1 MEGFRFQDFSTALPD
16 TFNLKPETAMAYQ
29 SFEELEV
36 WKRACRLAVEVVR
49 AFSKSKDYIF
59 KDQMTRAAISIP
71 SNIAEGYERDSRLDV
86 IRFLRIAKGS
96 AAELRTQCYLAMKL
110 GLLAH
115 DQCQT
120 FIQEC
125 KEISAILQGLIR
137 SRNRI
142 T

>member
-1 MEGFRFQDFSTALPD
+1 
-16 TFNLKPETAMAYQ
+16 MAYQ
-29 SFEELEV
+29 SFEDLEV
-36 WKRACRLAVEVVR
+36 WKRACRLAVEVVK
-49 AFSKSKDYIF
+49 AFSKSKEYVF
-59 KDQMTRAAISIP
+59 RDQMTRAAISVP

-110 GLLAH
+110 ELLSH
-115 DQCQT
+115 DKCQS

-125 KEISAILQGLIR
+125 KEISAMLQGLIR
-137 SRNRI
+137 ARNRA